1 MLRPLFRA
9 AIAAFLLIALPAPA
23 ALAHAELDSASPGPD
38 DRVTGSPAELVARF
52 SQDLDASRSS
62 LEVRDVSG
70 RRVVRGGEL
79 GSGPREFRLELPEL
93 EPGVYEVRWMSFSK
107 EDGELAR
114 GSYTFTVVAA
124 PSPTPTATPTPMLA
138 PSATP
143 SPTETQV
150 TSAPSPSG
158 SATAGRSDTSG
169 ASGGSVVVPILA
181 SLLVVLG
188 FGTWMF
194 RRRPR

>member
-9 AIAAFLLIALPAPA
+9 AIAAFLLVAIAAPA
-23 ALAHAELDSASPGPD
+23 ALAHAELESASPGPD

-79 GSGPREFRLELPEL
+79 GSGPREFRLNLPEL
-93 EPGVYEVRWMSFSK
+93 EPGMYEVRWASFSK

-124 PSPTPTATPTPMLA
+124 PSPTPTATLA

-143 SPTETQV
+143 SPTATPV
-150 TSAPSPSG
+150 TPAPSPGG
-158 SATAGRSDTSG
+158 SATPGGGDTSG
-169 ASGGSVVVPILA
+169 ASGGSLVVPILA
-181 SLLVVLG
+181 SLLVIVG

>member
-1 MLRPLFRA
+1 MSVRLFRA
-9 AIAAFLLIALPAPA
+9 AASATLLLALLAPA
-23 ALAHAELDSASPGPD
+23 ALAHAELKSASPGPD
-38 DRVTGSPAELVARF
+38 DRVTAPAELVAQF
-52 SQDLDASRSS
+52 SQNLDASRTTI
-62 LEVRDVSG
+62 EVRDAAG
-70 RRVVRGGEL
+70 QRVVRGGEP

-93 EPGVYEVRWMSFSK
+93 APGEYEVRWTSFSK

-124 PSPTPTATPTPMLA
+124 PSPTPTATPAPTLA

-143 SPTETQV
+143 SPTAAPV
-150 TSAPSPSG
+150 TPSPSP
-158 SATAGRSDTSG
+158 SSSVAPANPDTSDSDG
-169 ASGGSVVVPILA
+169 ASLAVPILA
-181 SLLVVLG
+181 SLLVILG